1 MGNLLQDLRFSLR
14 VLIKNPGFTL
24 VAVIALALGIGA
36 NTAIFSVID
45 SVLLRPLPYGNPDR
59 LVRVS
64 QVVEG
69 ERAGGPGGGG
79 GGPTSP
85 ANFVDWQ
92 NQNQVFQDM
101 AAFNLAAFNLIG
113 REEPERVLGVRVT
126 PNLFDVLQVKPL
138 LGRTFQSDDAMPDAE
153 PVLVVSHSYFE
164 SHFGA
169 DPRALGSVLNLDGA
183 LYRLAGVMP
192 ADFEFGQGAQFWVPL
207 IFTPQDLAERGLVYL
222 SVIARLADGVS
233 IEQARSGMNNVAVSI
248 QQEFP
253 TGGATWSVGVVTLKD
268 QFVGDFKGT
277 LYILLGAVGF
287 VLLVACANV
296 ANLLLAR
303 AAERVREIAIRTAL
317 GASRARLIRQMLT
330 ESVLLGLLGGGLG
343 LLLAFWCVALLR
355 RVNPGNIPRLDEISI
370 DARVLGFTLAVSLV
384 TGLIFGLLPAL
395 QISRKELYGPLKDG
409 GSQLSA
415 AQSRQRL
422 RNLLVISEVAL
433 ALVLLIGAGLMIRSF
448 QLLLAVDPGFNPE
461 NVLTMRMSLPLR
473 KYPEPHQRLAFLGEV
488 LDRIEDLPGARSA
501 GLVTTLPLEGGELR
515 EMVLLEGRPLPQ
527 GEPPAGGLDVVSPNY
542 FATLGIQIVKGRPF
556 TPLDREDS
564 PPVVII
570 DETMARRFYPN
581 ENPVGKRLMIPGVKP
596 VYREIVGVARG
607 LKFFGLEQESRATL
621 YVPLLQHAGERSMS
635 LAVKTRTDPL
645 QMAGAVRSVI
655 WSIDRDQ
662 TMSTA
667 TTMEQL
673 LDKSVAQRRFNT
685 GMIEV
690 FALLA
695 LVLAIVGI
703 HGVLA
708 YSVTQRTREIGL
720 RMALGA
726 DKDRVLRSVLGQ
738 ALGMVGIGVALGIA
752 GSLALTRLMATL
764 LYGVS
769 AMDPWTYLGMSVL
782 LVAVALLAGYFP
794 ARRATRVDPLVA
806 LRYE

>member
-1 MGNLLQDLRFSLR
+1 VGNLLQDLRFSLR

-45 SVLLRPLPYGNPDR
+45 SVLLRPLPYGDPDR

-64 QVVEG
+64 QVIAGEG
-69 ERAGGPGGGG
+69 EGGRGGGG

-92 NQNQVFQDM
+92 NQNQVFEDM
-101 AAFNLAAFNLIG
+101 TAFNLVAFNLIG
-113 REEPERVLGVRVT
+113 RDEPERVLGVRTT

-138 LGRTFQSDDAMPDAE
+138 LGRTFQPDDAMPDAE
-153 PVLVVSHSYFE
+153 PVLVMSQGYFE

-169 DPRALGSVLNLDGA
+169 DPKALGSTLNLDGV
-183 LYRLAGVMP
+183 LFRLVGVMP
-192 ADFEFGQGAQFWVPL
+192 AGFEFGQAAQFWVPL
-207 IFTPQDLAERGLVYL
+207 IFTPQDLSERGLVYL

-233 IEQARSGMNNVAVSI
+233 IEQARSGMSNVAGSI

-253 TGGATWSVGVVTLKD
+253 TGGAAWSVGVVNLKD

-277 LYILLGAVGF
+277 LFILLGAVCF

-343 LLLAFWCVALLR
+343 LLLAFWCVSLLR
-355 RVNPGNIPRLDEISI
+355 RVNPGNIPRLDEIGI
-370 DARVLGFTLAVSLV
+370 DARVLGFTVAVSLV

-409 GSQLSA
+409 GAQLSA

-448 QLLLAVDPGFNPE
+448 QLLLAVDPGFDPK
-461 NVLTMRMSLPLR
+461 NVLTLRMSLPLR
-473 KYPEPHQRLAFLGEV
+473 KYPEPHQRLAFLREV
-488 LDRIEDLPGARSA
+488 LDRVADLPGVKSA

-515 EMVLLEGRPLPQ
+515 EMVLLDGRPLPQ
-527 GEPPAGGLDVVSPNY
+527 GEPPAGGLDIVSPDY
-542 FATLGIQIVKGRPF
+542 FATLGIQIVNGRPF
-556 TPLDREDS
+556 TPFDREDS

-570 DETMARRFYPN
+570 DETMARRFYPG

-596 VYREIVGVARG
+596 VFREIVGVARG
-607 LKFFGLEQESRATL
+607 LKFFGLEQERRPTL
-621 YVPLLQHAGERSMS
+621 YVPLLQHAGERSMG

-645 QMAGAVRSVI
+645 QLAGAVRSVI

-662 TMSTA
+662 TVSTA
-667 TTMEQL
+667 TSMEQL

-695 LVLAIVGI
+695 LVLAVVGI

-708 YSVTQRTREIGL
+708 YSVTQRTREIGV

-752 GSLALTRLMATL
+752 GSIALTRLMASL

-769 AMDPWTYLGMSVL
+769 AMDPGTYVGMSVL
-782 LVAVALLAGYFP
+782 LIAVALLAAYFP
-794 ARRATRVDPLVA
+794 ARRATRVNPLVA
-806 LRYE
+806 LRYD